1 MQPSAH
7 ALPLGAGCRV
17 TMSVVP
23 LAAIEGAG
31 LTDCLTE
38 AELAVSRMH
47 RIPGRRT
54 AHLAGRVAVK
64 LAVLDDARRSART
77 LEARDI
83 GVTQMMAGPQ
93 QGRPVVQLPAGAPP
107 CDASISH
114 SHALAVAAVAT
125 AGRVGVDIEFI
136 TPRTEAFV
144 DEVFTAAEQAW
155 LRELGVRLGRN
166 MDDVWSLGWC
176 LKEAMVKCTGHGLR
190 DPLQQVNFSGW
201 VEHTR
206 AVAGMPWI
214 GDTPTSMAR
223 LVTLATP
230 GSTAA
235 PTTGLIALSRGYAWA
250 ILHDGPGS
258 RPRRGARSDDQQ

>member
-1 MQPSAH
+1 
-7 ALPLGAGCRV
+7 
-17 TMSVVP
+17 MSVVP
-23 LAAIEGAG
+23 FAALEGAD
-31 LTDCLTE
+31 LTDWLTE

-64 LAVLDDARRSART
+64 LAVLDDARRSDRT

-93 QGRPVVQLPAGAPP
+93 QGRPVVQLPAGIPP

-114 SHALAVAAVAT
+114 SQALAVAVIAT
-125 AGRVGVDIEFI
+125 AGRVGVDIELI
-136 TPRTEAFV
+136 TPRTTAFI
-144 DEVFTAAEQAW
+144 DEVFTASEQAW
-155 LRELGVRLGRN
+155 LREFGIRLGRN
-166 MDDVWSLGWC
+166 VDDVWSLGWC
-176 LKEAMVKCTGHGLR
+176 IKEAMVKCTGHGLR

-201 VEHTR
+201 VEQE
-206 AVAGMPWI
+206 VVGMPWI
-214 GDTPTSMAR
+214 CDTPTSVAR

-250 ILHDGPGS
+250 ILH
-258 RPRRGARSDDQQ
+258 GARSDDPQ

>member
-1 MQPSAH
+1 MTRQPCAH
-7 ALPLGAGCRV
+7 GLPLGAGCRV

-23 LAAIEGAG
+23 FAALEGAD
-31 LTDCLTE
+31 LTDWLTE

-64 LAVLDDARRSART
+64 LAVLDDARRSDRT

-93 QGRPVVQLPAGAPP
+93 QGRPVVQLPAGIPP

-114 SHALAVAAVAT
+114 SQALAVAVIAT
-125 AGRVGVDIEFI
+125 AGRVGVDIELI
-136 TPRTEAFV
+136 TPRTTAFI
-144 DEVFTAAEQAW
+144 DEVFTASEQAW
-155 LRELGVRLGRN
+155 LREFGIRLGRN
-166 MDDVWSLGWC
+166 VDDVWSLGWC
-176 LKEAMVKCTGHGLR
+176 IKEAMVKCTGHGLR

-201 VEHTR
+201 VEHTQ
-206 AVAGMPWI
+206 AVACTPWI
-214 GDTPTSMAR
+214 CDTPTSMAR
-223 LVTLATP
+223 LVTLTTP
-230 GSTAA
+230 GSTAT

-250 ILHDGPGS
+250 ILH
-258 RPRRGARSDDQQ
+258 GARSDDPQ